1 MVHSDLQITY
11 EEGIQGMQLLIKE
24 NKVLLIIIAVA
35 VLISFVTIGGR
46 FSAENRNKTYDIV
59 LDYNEIKAMADQSEH
74 DISWWLRE
82 FRKMGIDKVGL
93 AEESMVSLIEDT
105 DLPVNATVMELIMKD
120 ADWQD
125 NYPEDFIRELTNHGF
140 DKYDVLIEAAS
151 AEIFNFVANGVRE
164 RYQPE
169 NFFIKETGDGGYIVL
184 DGTAKQTLYSEK
196 YKYMSSVK
204 KGFVEKDEIVSS
216 KLMYI
221 NYGLLPSK
229 IEIVEAAGMD
239 IIPRTASY
247 AGWNDAKY
255 AEAVLNS
262 YGKLDKVPEYMI
274 VGGEGIIGYDDGINT
289 ARDYI
294 ADNHVT
300 IGLIENTTQLQN
312 ILQFGVNDIVKSTGY
327 DAVRIFSV
335 WDYIQNRYQYYGY
348 EGAKEIENT
357 LFRAVVERNV
367 RLIYFKPIKEFK
379 DQHVYVTELDE
390 YKTMFSNL
398 ETRLAEHNIEYGS
411 KASVMD
417 QYNVSLWAKLAMALG
432 CVAAAVLL
440 IRSILPINRRLKVGL
455 LTLGALGAAG
465 AYFVMP
471 GYAEL
476 ITSFAAAVIFPSVA
490 TLFIVKQSKHL
501 ADTLNRTERLPKI
514 IGLGILTLVI
524 GVVIS
529 LIGGLMTAAP
539 ISSVNYMM
547 EIDIFRGVKL
557 AQLLPLVFFIAVY
570 LAYYGFGDSKRYP
583 GKLEYQD
590 LREMMNASIKVWMV
604 LLGVVLLGV
613 GYYYIERTGHDSSI
627 QVSSLEMIFRNVLE
641 DNLIARPR
649 SKEFLF
655 AFPAVMMMAYTS
667 TRRFKL
673 WPILFGLASVIGM
686 TSVTNTFMHIRTPLY
701 LGFARTGYSLLFG
714 IVIGIVGILIF
725 ELGHMLYKKLE
736 RQIG

>member
-1 MVHSDLQITY
+1 
-11 EEGIQGMQLLIKE
+11 MQLLIKE
-24 NKVLLIIIAVA
+24 NKILLIIIAIA
-35 VLISFVTIGGR
+35 VMVSFLTIGGR
-46 FSAENRNKTYDIV
+46 FSVENKNKTYDIV
-59 LDYNEIKAMADQSEH
+59 LDFNEIKAMADQSDH
-74 DISWWLRE
+74 DIAWWLSE
-82 FRKMGIDKVGL
+82 FKKMGITKVGL
-93 AEESMVSLIEDT
+93 AEESMVSLMEDT
-105 DLPVNATVMELIMKD
+105 ELPINATVMDIIMKD
-120 ADWQD
+120 ADWEAK
-125 NYPEDFIRELTNHGF
+125 YPADFIAEMKAVGY

-151 AEIFNFVANGVRE
+151 LEAFDFVANGVSE
-164 RYQPE
+164 RYHPE
-169 NFFIKETGDGGYIVL
+169 NYFMKATDDGGYL
-184 DGTAKQTLYSEK
+184 LLNGTAKQTLYSEK

-216 KLMYI
+216 KIMYI
-221 NYGLLPSK
+221 NYGLLPTK
-229 IEIVEAAGMD
+229 VQIVESAGMD

-247 AGWNDAKY
+247 EGWNDTKY
-255 AEAVLNS
+255 AEAVINS

-274 VGGEGIIGYDDGINT
+274 VGGESIIGYDDGIET
-289 ARDYI
+289 ASDYI
-294 ADNHVT
+294 KKNHVT

-390 YKTMFSNL
+390 YQTMFSNL
-398 ETRLAEHNIEYGS
+398 ESRLDVHQIEFGS

-417 QYNVSLWAKLAMALG
+417 QYMVSLWAKLAMALG

-440 IRSILPINRRLKVGL
+440 IRSILPISRRMKAGL
-455 LTLGALGAAG
+455 FALGALGAAG
-465 AYFVMP
+465 AFAVMP

-476 ITSFAAAVIFPSVA
+476 MTSFAAAVIFPSVA
-490 TLFIVKQSKHL
+490 TLFIIRQSKEF
-501 ADTLNRTERLPKI
+501 ADTLDRSERLPKI
-514 IGLGILTLVI
+514 VGLGVLTLLC

-529 LIGGLMTAAP
+529 LMGGLMTAAP
-539 ISSVNYMM
+539 ISSVNYML

-557 AQLLPLVFFIAVY
+557 AQLLPLIFFIAAY
-570 LAYYGFGDSKRYP
+570 LAYYGFGESKKYR
-583 GKLEYQD
+583 GILEYND

-604 LLGVVLLGV
+604 LLGILLLGV

-655 AFPAVMMMAYTS
+655 AFPAVMMLVYTS
-667 TRRFKL
+667 VRRFKL
-673 WPILFGLASVIGM
+673 WPILFGLASIIGM
-686 TSVTNTFMHIRTPLY
+686 TSVANTFMHIRTPLY

-725 ELGHMLYKKLE
+725 EIGHMLYKKLE